1 MSLTLL
7 LGFWCASLRLPMLN
21 IHDKVNNKL
30 FFFNC
35 DAKLEIILQIQNK
48 KKFAMKQKLFNNYT
62 KVYTVTVSH
71 R

>member
-21 IHDKVNNKL
+21 ILDKVNNKL

-48 KKFAMKQKLFNNYT
+48 KNSQ
-62 KVYTVTVSH
+62 
-71 R
+71 